1 MFKDN
6 FKMNENESK
15 TNIGSHKYDMGI
27 VGNCSFLAY
36 IDMNANVK
44 WMCMPRFDSSFIF
57 GSLLDESKGGE
68 FSIAPFH
75 PEYTSKQY
83 YLKNTNILATEF
95 EMADGRFRVIDYA
108 PRFYQYERY
117 FKPLMLFRK
126 IELLEGN
133 PVIKI
138 KCNPVGNYGA
148 IVPEIDLG
156 SNHIGYLNLG
166 SSVRLT
172 TDVSLNYII
181 SEKPFVLNETKY
193 MVFSYGIPLEA
204 PLAETA
210 ELFLTKTRSYW
221 LSWIKSTSI
230 PSIFQDEVVR
240 SALVLKL
247 HQYEDTGAVIA
258 AGTMSLPEFNGSQRT
273 WDYRYCWM
281 RDTYY
286 TLNAFNNIGHFEE
299 LEKYFL
305 FIENIIVN
313 NKQGIK
319 PLYTILGNQVPN
331 EKTLPLS
338 GYLNNQ
344 PVRTGNN
351 AVEQIQNDVYGQILV
366 SLLPLFVDK
375 RLNYHDDRKSLF
387 ITQWLLDRI
396 EENIDFP
403 DSGLWEFGTTK
414 QHHAYTYLFH
424 WAGSMAAIK
433 ISNIL
438 NNEPLKRKAV
448 SLASKAKEY
457 IERCYD
463 GDKKAYSQAIFNSNL
478 DASGLQ
484 FVTMNYLDPQSEKAR
499 LHILAHEKELFDNQK
514 LYLRYTHDDLGK
526 TETSFIICGFWYAE
540 ALAANGQLDKCAL
553 VIEKLLKSSNHLGL
567 FSEDA
572 DENGGQ
578 WGNFPQTYS
587 HVGLV
592 NAVFRL
598 SKKLDKPFFL

>member
-1 MFKDN
+1 M
-6 FKMNENESK
+6 EV
-15 TNIGSHKYDMGI
+15 HKYNMGI

-36 IDMNANVK
+36 IDLKANVK

-57 GSLLDESKGGE
+57 GSLLDDAKGGE
-68 FSIAPFH
+68 FSITPY
-75 PEYTSKQY
+75 PGEYKSKQY

-95 EMADGRFRVIDYA
+95 EMADGRYRVIDYA

-133 PVIKI
+133 PLIQI
-138 KCNPVGNYGA
+138 KCNPVGEYGE
-148 IVPEIDLG
+148 IVPETDLA
-156 SNHIGYLNLG
+156 SNHISYLNLG

-172 TDVSLNYII
+172 TDVSLNYVI
-181 SEKPFVLNETKY
+181 SEKPFVLSETKY
-193 MVFSYGIPLEA
+193 IVFSYGVPLEA

-210 ELFLTKTRSYW
+210 EIFLNKTQKYW
-221 LSWIKSTSI
+221 LNWIKSTSI

-258 AGTMSLPEFNGSQRT
+258 AGTMSLSEYNGSMRT

-305 FIENIIVN
+305 FIENIIIN

-319 PLYTILGNQVPN
+319 PLYTILGNKVPN
-331 EKTLPLS
+331 EKPLPLA

-344 PVRTGNN
+344 PVRSGNN
-351 AVEQIQNDVYGQILV
+351 AVDQIQNDVYGQILI

-375 RLNYHDDRKSLF
+375 RVNYHDYNKSLF

-396 EENIDFP
+396 EENMDFP
-403 DSGLWEFGTTK
+403 DSGLWEFGSNK
-414 QHHAYTYLFH
+414 QYHANTYLFH
-424 WAGSMAAIK
+424 WAGSMAGIK
-433 ISNIL
+433 ISNFL
-438 NNEPLKRKAV
+438 NNDSLKSKAE
-448 SLASKAKEY
+448 SLATKARAY
-457 IERCYD
+457 IERCYND
-463 GDKKAYSQAIFNSNL
+463 DKKAYTQAILNSNL
-478 DASGLQ
+478 DASSLQ

-499 LHILAHEKELFDNQK
+499 LHILAHEKELFDNQR
-514 LYLRYTHDDLGK
+514 LYLRYTQDELGK
-526 TETSFIICGFWYAE
+526 SETSFIICGFWYAE
-540 ALAANGQLDKCAL
+540 ALAANSQLDKAAQ
-553 VIEKLLKSSNHLGL
+553 VIEKLLKCTNHLGL

-592 NAVFRL
+592 NAVYRL
-598 SKKLDKPFFL
+598 AKKLDKPFFL